1 MKSIVAPLHGPKF
14 LKTVFRPAEQFRLVN
29 SARLLVRA
37 PLQFI
42 RAAVWGFIAGRIQWL
57 TQLCSHPPQDI

>member
-42 RAAVWGFIAGRIQWL
+42 RAAV
-57 TQLCSHPPQDI
+57 